1 MTNESITPNGPS
13 PRSMQTLRNKH
24 KEEIGLLNAQLQHRA
39 DTLAKLRRLID
50 EKDGEIREVGPIF
63 C

>member
-1 MTNESITPNGPS
+1 
-13 PRSMQTLRNKH
+13 MQTLRNKH